1 MPVPREGPPI
11 VPVPP
16 APNTRKPG
24 ATFYFPST
32 SFDRA
37 VFLFCLSAETD
48 KWKKISYVFIPAC
61 VVYAAFVTVR
71 HNAHHHEEDHD
82 AVRRMLLT
90 LLDAPWL
97 NSDPPAR
104 DPPPPPFHLSGLHP
118 SPSTPYPRARA
129 QPQYPFMKKRDKPMP
144 WAASKM
150 GMGSDCDLF
159 DYTCSNKFKAMKA
172 AEAAE

>member
-1 MPVPREGPPI
+1 MFPS
-11 VPVPP
+11 PP

-48 KWKKISYVFIPAC
+48 KWKKISYVFIPSC
-61 VVYAAFVTVR
+61 VAYAVFVTVR

-90 LLDAPWL
+90 LLDAPCL
-97 NSDPPAR
+97 NSPSR

-129 QPQYPFMKKRDKPMP
+129 QPQYPFMKKRDKAMP